1 MRSFVV
7 VVVLCI
13 YTVMFL
19 FHSGVVLSLCSI
31 VVLSLDS
38 HVWPLAENLQMNVI
52 ISLTAA
58 PAVAAVTL

>member
-1 MRSFVV
+1 
-7 VVVLCI
+7 
-13 YTVMFL
+13 MFL
-19 FHSGVVLSLCSI
+19 FHSGVVLSLCS
-31 VVLSLDS
+31 VFVLSFDS